1 MEQDK
6 DPMKVLES
14 FKKSLE
20 PIIEKAQK
28 TLNNLPTLEPEQKK
42 IIFINDKKAS
52 LSITEIGIIILKF
65 ENKNDAQN
73 FYLDTNKLTSE
84 K

>member
-6 DPMKVLES
+6 DPMQVLEN
-14 FKKSLE
+14 FKKRLE

-28 TLNNLPTLEPEQKK
+28 TLSNLPTFEPEQKK
-42 IIFINDKKAS
+42 LIMINNKRAYM
-52 LSITEIGIIILKF
+52 SITPIGAVILNF
-65 ENKNDAQN
+65 ENKNEAEN
-73 FYLDTNKLTSE
+73 FYLDTNKITSD

>member
-6 DPMKVLES
+6 DPMKVLEN

-28 TLNNLPTLEPEQKK
+28 TLSNLPTFEPEQKK
-42 IIFINDKKAS
+42 IITINNKKVA
-52 LSITEIGIIILKF
+52 LSITQVGVIILNF
-65 ENKNDAQN
+65 DNKNDAQN